1 MRYHFI
7 TEMPCILSIRFLAGE
22 CQRKQ
27 TLLRKKTPS
36 YKEGVRKIVYIA
48 IRAPFPAATGLL
60 SVAVTIFDGL
70 SRQAIML
77 ADRITRCFFSM
88 VQLS

>member
-1 MRYHFI
+1 MGKAMEEAAELWARVCLRYHFI

-48 IRAPFPAATGLL
+48 KPNA
-60 SVAVTIFDGL
+60 SD
-70 SRQAIML
+70 
-77 ADRITRCFFSM
+77 
-88 VQLS
+88 